1 MSELEMK
8 VEALIRCVPQD
19 VWKKAITEVCKG
31 RNYEDCSLDGVIRE
45 TLREIGMPG
54 HILGFDYSV
63 RAVAI
68 LYENPNQRRSISKCV
83 YSVIADEYDNTP
95 SGVERAIR
103 HGIEV
108 AWGRYGSEVR
118 DEYFNSIIDPAKAN
132 PTSTEFLFGMVDIVR
147 NKMR

>member
-8 VEALIRCVPQD
+8 VEALIRCVPKD
-19 VWKKAITEVCKG
+19 VWEMAMNEVA
-31 RNYEDCSLDGVIRE
+31 EDIIFAERPLEDVIRE
-45 TLREIGMPG
+45 TLREIGMPS
-54 HILGFDYSV
+54 HLLGFKYTVS
-63 RAVAI
+63 AVEK
-68 LYENPNQRRSISKCV
+68 LYNNPNSARRIAKNV
-83 YSVIADEYDNTP
+83 YGPIAEEYGNTP

-118 DEYFNSIIDPAKAN
+118 DEYFNSVIDPCKAN

-147 NKMR
+147 QKMR